1 MATVRMSAP
10 LEARYEITRVGR
22 LRYRNHRRLSVT
34 SASGDLPAVRV
45 VARVKLPPLE
55 PGDGLEVA
63 RFPAPSSGETSLTGE
78 FVLPTTDR
86 PLYLRAFPL
95 NGATG
100 RIVLVPT
107 NPTQL
112 RID

>member
-1 MATVRMSAP
+1 MNTP

-22 LRYRNHRRLSVT
+22 LRYRDHRHLSVT
-34 SASGDLPAVRV
+34 SGSGQLPAVQV

-55 PGDGLEVA
+55 PGDGVEVA
-63 RFPAPSSGETSLTGE
+63 RFPAPGSGATSLTGE
-78 FVLPTTDR
+78 FVLPTNER
-86 PLYLRAFPL
+86 PLYLRVFPL
-95 NGATG
+95 NGAPG

-107 NPTQL
+107 NPAQL